1 MNIKDTPPKYANTG
15 IVILKY
21 IHVKF
26 TIKTNDKNV
35 GVYLTILKN
44 NLYKFLFI
52 FGLFINYLKLNPA
65 GPIKGPGL
73 SGSSFSSG
81 SGIGTGSGTVSGTCS
96 PPVVSGTFTLPAPP
110 SSGGN
115 SFTMSLIK

>member
-1 MNIKDTPPKYANTG
+1 M
-15 IVILKY
+15 
-21 IHVKF
+21 
-26 TIKTNDKNV
+26 
-35 GVYLTILKN
+35 YLTNARNI
-44 NLYKFLFI
+44 LYKFLSI
-52 FGLFINYLKLNPA
+52 FVERIHYRKLNP
-65 GPIKGPGL
+65 KGPGNGPGL
-73 SGSSFSSG
+73 PGSSFSSG